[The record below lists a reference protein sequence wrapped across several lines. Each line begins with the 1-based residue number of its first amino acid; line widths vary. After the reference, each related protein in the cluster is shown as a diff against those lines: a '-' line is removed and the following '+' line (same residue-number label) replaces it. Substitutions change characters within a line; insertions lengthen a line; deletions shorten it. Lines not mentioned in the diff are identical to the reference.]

1 MNFFWAEIVDVEND
15 DEKSGR
21 AKIRIMGDQAELKD
35 SDLRYAR
42 PLFPVT
48 CASKDGAGATPGYQK
63 GTRVLGMF
71 IDNDKQI
78 PYILATAPSAGKHGS
93 LSQEGRDIPGGISKD
108 PGKFNIKTEDYRY
121 IVSATGER
129 KLDTKSITDFAK
141 KEANGPSK
149 FGDLKTLGSKMP
161 TGTNAIDQIKK
172 VDPSNASGALGA
184 GALSMMK
191 GLQNS
196 PAGKALNM
204 VGAAAFKEVLSQI
217 TQNKKQDNNNN
228 LLLRLIT
235 LLELVNQVIKTID
248 SIKPIDGTT
257 YRSKSSTVIKATTD
271 LRNQSLYNSECTR
284 IADLGDK
291 ISDTDTDKLVQ
302 YITIIKND
310 SIKLRESISV
320 QIQSLKKV

>member
-21 AKIRIMGDQAELKD
+21 AKIRIMGDQTELKD
-35 SDLRYAR
+35 SELRYAR

-48 CASKDGAGATPGYQK
+48 CASKDGAGATPAYQK

-78 PYILATAPSAGKHGS
+78 PYILATAPGAGKHGS
-93 LSQEGRDIPGGISKD
+93 LSQEGRDIPSGISKD
-108 PGKFNIKTEDYRY
+108 PGKFNIKTEDLRY

-129 KLDTKSITDFAK
+129 KLDTKGLTSFAK
-141 KEANGPSK
+141 KEANGLSK
-149 FGDLKTLGSKMP
+149 FGDLKTLGTKIP
-161 TGTNAIDQIKK
+161 TGSNAIDQIKK
-172 VDPSNASGALGA
+172 VDPTNAAGTLGS

-204 VGAAAFKEVLSQI
+204 VGAAAFKQVLGQI
-217 TQNKKQDNNNN
+217 TQNKKEDNSNN
-228 LLLRLIT
+228 LLLQLIA

-248 SIKPIDGTT
+248 SVQPPDDAT
-257 YRSKSSTVIKATTD
+257 YKSNTSKITASTET
-271 LRNQSLYNSECTR
+271 LRNQPLYIEQCNL
-284 IADLGDK
+284 IVDLGSK
-291 ISDTDTDKLVQ
+291 INETA
-302 YITIIKND
+302 ITKIASHASLIKTN
-310 SIKLRESISV
+310 SIKLREAVSA
-320 QIQSLKKV
+320 QIQSIKKV

>member
-21 AKIRIMGDQAELKD
+21 AKIRIMGDQTELKD
-35 SDLRYAR
+35 SELRYAR

-48 CASKDGAGATPGYQK
+48 SASKDGAGATPAYQK

-93 LSQEGRDIPGGISKD
+93 LSQEGRDIPSGISKD
-108 PGKFNIKTEDYRY
+108 PGKFNIKTEDLRY

-129 KLDTKSITDFAK
+129 KLDTKGLTQFAK

-149 FGDLKTLGSKMP
+149 FGDLKTLATKIP
-161 TGTNAIDQIKK
+161 TGSNAIDQIKK
-172 VDPSNASGALGA
+172 VDPSNAAGTLGA

-191 GLQNS
+191 SFQNS

-204 VGAAAFKEVLSQI
+204 VGAAAFQQVLSQI
-217 TQNKKQDNNNN
+217 SKNKKEDNNNN
-228 LLLRLIT
+228 LLLQLIT
-235 LLELVNQVIKTID
+235 LLELVNNVIKTLE
-248 SIKPIDGTT
+248 SIKPPDGTT
-257 YRSKSSTVIKATTD
+257 YRSNSSKIIKSTD
-271 LRNQSLYNSECTR
+271 TLKNQSLYNSECNLIVELGIK
-284 IADLGDK
+284 IADTG
-291 ISDTDTDKLVQ
+291 SNKLVSHVNL
-302 YITIIKND
+302 IKTN
-310 SIKLRESISV
+310 SIKLRESIST
-320 QIQSLKKV
+320 QIQSLKKA

>member
-35 SDLRYAR
+35 SELRYAR

-48 CASKDGAGATPGYQK
+48 CASKDGAGATPAYQK

-78 PYILATAPSAGKHGS
+78 PYILSTAPGAGKHGS
-93 LSQEGRDIPGGISKD
+93 LSQEGRDIPSGISKD
-108 PGKFNIKTEDYRY
+108 PGKFNIKTEDLRY

-129 KLDTKSITDFAK
+129 KLDTKGITQFAK

-149 FGDLKTLGSKMP
+149 FGDLKTLGSKIP

-172 VDPSNASGALGA
+172 VDPSNAAGALGA

-204 VGAAAFKEVLSQI
+204 VGAAAFQQVLSQI

-228 LLLRLIT
+228 LLLQLIT
-235 LLELVNQVIKTID
+235 LLEIVNQVIKTIE

-257 YRSKSSTVIKATTD
+257 YRSNSSTIIKTTTN
-271 LRNQSLYNSECTR
+271 LKNQTLYNLECAR

-291 ISDTDTDKLVQ
+291 IADTGSGKLVQ
-302 YITIIKND
+302 HITIIKND
-310 SIKLRESISV
+310 SIKLRETISA
-320 QIQSLKKV
+320 QIQTLKKA

>member
-21 AKIRIMGDQAELKD
+21 AKIRIMGDQTELKD
-35 SDLRYAR
+35 SELRYAR

-48 CASKDGAGATPGYQK
+48 SASKDEAGATPAYQK

-93 LSQEGRDIPGGISKD
+93 LSQESRDIPSGISKD
-108 PGKFNIKTEDYRY
+108 PGKFNIKTEDLRY

-129 KLDTKSITDFAK
+129 KLDTKGLTSFAK

-149 FGDLKTLGSKMP
+149 FGDLKTLGTQVP
-161 TGTNAIDQIKK
+161 TGANAIDQIKK
-172 VDPSNASGALGA
+172 VDPSNAAGTLGA

-204 VGAAAFKEVLSQI
+204 VGAAAFQQVLKQV
-217 TQNKKQDNNNN
+217 TQNKKEDNNNN
-228 LLLRLIT
+228 LLLQLIA

-248 SIKPIDGTT
+248 SINPKDAAT
-257 YRSKSSTVIKATTD
+257 YRSNSSKIIKSTETLKNQILYTQQCNLIVD
-271 LRNQSLYNSECTR
+271 LGTK
-284 IADLGDK
+284 IADTG
-291 ISDTDTDKLVQ
+291 SSKLPSHVDL
-302 YITIIKND
+302 IKTN
-310 SIKLRESISV
+310 SIKLRESISA